1 MSAWRY
7 IVSGLFLSLAPV
19 LLFSL
24 LSISAWRL
32 RTIELKPEAGS
43 GAAIAASDGTT
54 SERTIPIP
62 LSDTGLK
69 TAVQTADARTF
80 IVANFLERHSSP
92 LEPYDHFGRVLVET
106 ADRYDLDYRL
116 LPAIMMQESNL
127 CKSIPAGSYNC
138 LGFGVHARGTLGFEN
153 YEAGFDRAAREIKER
168 YIDIGLTTP
177 EEIMTKYT
185 PSSNGSWAFSVN
197 QWIVEMEYNDRDRAR
212 EDRKNN
218 DLLEYTG
225 DNS

>member
-7 IVSGLFLSLAPV
+7 IASGVFLTVSPVILFALISV
-19 LLFSL
+19 
-24 LSISAWRL
+24 SAWRL
-32 RTIELKPEAGS
+32 RTVELHPEAGQ
-43 GAAIAASDGTT
+43 GTTIASSDGTL
-54 SERTIPIP
+54 PVP

-69 TAVQTADARTF
+69 TAVQAADARPI
-80 IVANFLERHSSP
+80 IVANFLERYRSP
-92 LEPYDHFGRVLVET
+92 LQPYDHFGRVLVST
-106 ADRYDLDYRL
+106 ADRYNLDYRL

-127 CKSIPAGSYNC
+127 CKSIPPGTYNC
-138 LGFGVHARGTLGFEN
+138 LGFGIHARGTLGFES

-197 QWIVEMEYNDRDRAR
+197 QWIVEMEYNDQQRAR
-212 EDRKNN
+212 EDRQNN

-225 DNS
+225 E

>member
-218 DLLEYTG
+218 DLLEF
-225 DNS
+225 